1 MSLPTSKP
9 RGLVPG
15 LLERALY
22 AWLGLWTWRWLSGFH
37 EAAPSNPLRPGIW
50 KTLPDE
56 KGRWGVLQENQRDR
70 KRTPPPTAGFVQNKE
85 KKKTPHPELFHL
97 RELSHFSNRLL
108 TPRSGRVC
116 GRRELGVPFR
126 SVQFSSED
134 MELMVGPIGCGF
146 YSQDGLT
153 SFRYQSQASVFFF
166 VFFF

>member
-1 MSLPTSKP
+1 MGERPCSVSRWRVPLRVSLPTPKP

-15 LLERALY
+15 HLERALY

-85 KKKTPHPELFHL
+85 KKKNHHT
-97 RELSHFSNRLL
+97 LSYSTYESSHTSP
-108 TPRSGRVC
+108 TDSSHQ
-116 GRRELGVPFR
+116 GVVGFAAGASWVFR
-126 SVQFSSED
+126 SVQFSS
-134 MELMVGPIGCGF
+134 VQKIW
-146 YSQDGLT
+146 S
-153 SFRYQSQASVFFF
+153 
-166 VFFF
+166 